1 MMKKILTILTALLF
15 VMTAALAEETLL
27 DKVIRVAEDEKDLIR
42 MGEDDLFDLIG
53 IEPDEYTDFAYLASR
68 DSLSGREVIVLRA
81 TDETAARD
89 MAEKLEEYR
98 QYRMH
103 MTRNYPDQAD
113 AYRLLSKAEVLQEDL
128 LVVLSVGA
136 PDPQEASLLL
146 QEE

>member
-1 MMKKILTILTALLF
+1 MTKKILTILMALLF

-27 DKVIRVAEDEKDLIR
+27 AKVIRVAEDEKDLIR
-42 MGEDDLFDLIG
+42 MSEDDLFDLIG
-53 IEPDEYTDFAYLASR
+53 IEPDEYTDFAYLAGR

-98 QYRMH
+98 QYRLH